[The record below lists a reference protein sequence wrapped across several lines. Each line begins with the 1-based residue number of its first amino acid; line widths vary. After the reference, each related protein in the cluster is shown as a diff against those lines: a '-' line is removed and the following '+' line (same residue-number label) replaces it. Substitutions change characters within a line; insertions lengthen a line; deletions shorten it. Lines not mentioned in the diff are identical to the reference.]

1 MSERVEGVKRI
12 ALEQSLQLPTYT
24 FAVLCWENLP
34 NGKKSFT
41 KYCIED
47 GEEIYVFNEPLYT
60 NLTLAKHSERVRETI
75 MRAGGKITR
84 RYLSPN
90 LIIHSAFAPAEKV
103 LAICAQYDV
112 EGDQFK
118 KNNNNNKF

>member
-1 MSERVEGVKRI
+1 MSDRVEEVKRF
-12 ALEQSLQLPTYT
+12 ALDQSLRLPTHT

-47 GEEIYVFNEPLYT
+47 GEELYVFNEPLYT
-60 NLTLAKHSERVRETI
+60 NLTLAKHSERVREI
-75 MRAGGKITR
+75 VMRAGGTIGR

-90 LIIHSAFAPAEKV
+90 LILHVAYAPPEKV
-103 LAICAQYDV
+103 IAICAQYDV
-112 EGDQFK
+112 EGDQ
-118 KNNNNNKF
+118 